1 MTYDLSKLSPEE
13 LAGLKAQVQ
22 EQMKSKDNTF
32 VTSILN
38 RSKDKGDEV
47 VQSQNGNAQIKH
59 YINAT
64 NTEGFRIFGT
74 VYIQN
79 KKNPTALSELVE

>member
-13 LAGLKAQVQ
+13 LAGLQAQVQ

-32 VTSILN
+32 VSTILN

-47 VQSQNGNAQIKH
+47 VQSQNGNSQIKH

>member
-13 LAGLKAQVQ
+13 LENLQ
-22 EQMKSKDNTF
+22 EQVKEKMKAKDNTF
-32 VTSILN
+32 VSTILN

-47 VQSQNGNAQIKH
+47 VTSQNNNPQIKH

-64 NTEGFRIFGT
+64 DSNGFRIFGT

-79 KKNPTALSELVE
+79 KKNPQALTELVE

>member
-32 VTSILN
+32 VSRILN

-47 VQSQNGNAQIKH
+47 VQSQNGNSQIKH

>member
-32 VTSILN
+32 VSTILN
-38 RSKDKGDEV
+38 RSKDKGDKV
-47 VQSQNGNAQIKH
+47 VQSQNDNPQIKH